1 MKKSDHHLIQ
11 QVLDGSAS
19 QQAFD
24 GFQQRMRT
32 EPELVKQYG
41 DYALLHH
48 SLCEEYEGL
57 PTAGNVVPVTGRT
70 FTAKFALIAAAA
82 AIVVFAGGF
91 YLKSSTTP
99 QSVPVMAG
107 VSFSPDAVWQ
117 IDGTSRKGAEA
128 ADLALG
134 ETLQLVAG
142 QARISPGPSV
152 SALIDGPSTLTF
164 VSGESL
170 HLAEGQGRFHR
181 GKSGGRLEVTT
192 PSMAAVDLGTEFGI
206 VTRKDAPDEL
216 HVLEGKVSMRLNGR
230 SEGRILSA
238 GEAGRVADKDGIDRF
253 PADESRFSKGLATFE
268 TVCAAPFMKADWR
281 VDYGNPSITGDR
293 IDGVNYSIFRRLPQ
307 PEPAPNKSV
316 MLATLETKSPAN
328 GTFHTDG
335 WAGMSLF
342 SKGVEL
348 LFFGDAFGPERTW
361 SLDVK
366 QRVPIILPGNRVF
379 GPRMVTLRYD
389 CKTGGV
395 SLHEGGL
402 PLGPAFCTGK
412 LPPGTTF
419 DEIRIGASSSAAL
432 AVKSLTLR
440 TGGER

>member
-19 QQAFD
+19 QQAFAH
-24 GFQQRMRT
+24 FQQRMRT
-32 EPELVKQYG
+32 EPQLVKQYG

-48 SLCEEYEGL
+48 SLLEEYEGL
-57 PTAGNVVPVTGRT
+57 PRAGNIVPVIGRT
-70 FTAKFALIAAAA
+70 FPVKLVLAAAA
-82 AIVVFAGGF
+82 AAVALLTGVF
-91 YLKSSTTP
+91 YLKSTSTP
-99 QSVPVMAG
+99 KSVPILAG
-107 VSFSPDAVWQ
+107 VRFSPDAVWQ
-117 IDGTSRKGAEA
+117 IGGTSRNGGESV
-128 ADLALG
+128 DLAIG

-142 QARISPGPSV
+142 QAKISPGPAV
-152 SALIDGPSTLTF
+152 FALIDGPSTLTF
-164 VSGESL
+164 ISGESL
-170 HLAEGQGRFHR
+170 HLAEGRGRFHR
-181 GKSGGRLEVTT
+181 EKSGGRLEVTT
-192 PSMAAVDLGTEFGI
+192 PSMSTVDLGTEFGI
-206 VTRKDAPDEL
+206 VTRMDGPDEL
-216 HVLEGKVSMRLNGR
+216 HVLDGKVSMRLNGK
-230 SEGRILSA
+230 SEGQILSA

-253 PADESRFSKGLATFE
+253 PADESRFSKGLATFD
-268 TVCAAPFMKADWR
+268 TICVAPFVKADWR

-293 IDGVNYSIFRRLPQ
+293 IDGVNFSIFRRLPQ

-316 MLATLETKSPAN
+316 MLVTLETKSPAN

-342 SKGVEL
+342 NEGVEL

-366 QRVPIILPGNRVF
+366 QRVPIILPGNRVV
-379 GPRMVTLRYD
+379 GPKMVTLRYD
-389 CKTGGV
+389 CTTGGV

-402 PLGPAFCTGK
+402 PLGPAFCAGK